1 MMKCKDCEYKS
12 FLERKCGPNRYYCDH
27 PEAQFGIIRNA
38 LICKTERHSEELT
51 IKTSPKWCPLRRK
64 EKDHDERKNS

>member
-12 FLERKCGPNRYYCDH
+12 FLERKCGPNRYYCKH
-27 PEAQFGIIRNA
+27 PEARFARSECEPTP

-51 IKTSPKWCPLRRK
+51 IKTSPRWCPLRRK
-64 EKDHDERKNS
+64 KDAENQ